1 MLVRSRFGV
10 VVFGRINETKTMKC
24 GCVVEQYGDDDP
36 ELVHCA
42 FHRRDPGQ
50 DIPPEWLDDD
60 GKLIVTKFDEPTFW
74 LEP

>member
-1 MLVRSRFGV
+1 MVKQ
-10 VVFGRINETKTMKC
+10 KTMKC

-50 DIPPEWLDDD
+50 DIPSEWLDED
-60 GKLIVTKFDEPTFW
+60 GNLIVTKFDEPTFW

>member
-1 MLVRSRFGV
+1 MMKQ
-10 VVFGRINETKTMKC
+10 KTMKC

-36 ELVHCA
+36 ELVHCG

-60 GKLIVTKFDEPTFW
+60 GNLIVTKFDEPSFW

>member
-1 MLVRSRFGV
+1 MKQ
-10 VVFGRINETKTMKC
+10 KTMKC
-24 GCVVEQYGDDDP
+24 GCVVEQYGNDDP

-60 GKLIVTKFDEPTFW
+60 GKLIVTQFDDPTFW
-74 LEP
+74 LPAWPVQEEDDRFWPV